1 MKDDQFPV
9 ELVENA
15 VCISSSRDSI
25 RRQSIGFIREDL
37 KFVTKTKGNDW
48 LRAARHV
55 ECGWLG
61 VFEFERVAF
70 IEQLNARGGKKPRFG
85 NAPED
90 FTENAIEG

>member
-1 MKDDQFPV
+1 MKDNQFPV
-9 ELVENA
+9 EFVENA

-25 RRQSIGFIREDL
+25 RRQSIGLIREDL
-37 KFVTKTKGNDW
+37 EFVTKTKGNDW
-48 LRAARHV
+48 LRATRHF

-61 VFEFERVAF
+61 VFKFERVEF
-70 IEQLNARGGKKPRFG
+70 IEQLNAWGEKKPRFG